1 MPVTPS
7 PAIVRGADRPAL
19 GDDGFTLVE
28 LLVVMVILGGCLLGL
43 LAVQTSALRSVTL
56 AKERQQ
62 ATALTTR
69 TMEQLRA
76 LPYDTVTA
84 GLKTTDL
91 AGDANINDLGRLQ
104 PVGYPHSINEQLV
117 TGASAAQ
124 APLFPHCQQEAT
136 TLVRGVQYRVCS
148 YVTLV
153 SATAGD
159 TTKGYWLTVITT
171 WSSGASQ
178 ATTKTVST
186 RSQLFSPTGCL
197 GTATRPFSGPCQAFH
212 DGTATTQP
220 GGLEVTGT
228 VAGSPVV
235 AGSPLTSG
243 RVTLP
248 LVSASVQSQQV
259 VSVQATA
266 QTSGAGMANGTSPE
280 PVTGQLTA
288 STGAFTD
295 PDAASGAVPTSSSVT
310 QSSSPLSQAGGGG
323 TVTMTPGANDSGA
336 SVSTTR
342 AIAASQCLD
351 VAGNA
356 VTSGEACASS
366 RLTPPTGSQSLALT
380 YGQAIPLGSF
390 APASP
395 SVTSRAFVSRYLS
408 PGGAYCGTTSGS
420 GCIAA
425 ATSRTLGTAVLG
437 GLPTGATRPAAFTGA
452 MVTVSGYSDSAR
464 SAAGIGAEAP
474 TASRG
479 GTLSY
484 WNGTGYSPLVTLT
497 PTLNAGYNLGTL
509 TASYSTD
516 AGPVTVTMTGSI
528 TVGAGGVAAPTGP
541 ASCQPEPC
549 VRSSSSG
556 TLTASVDY
564 VLTRGTTEL
573 ARFTTTLNP
582 GASSARTT
590 YRAPLES

>member
-1 MPVTPS
+1 M
-7 PAIVRGADRPAL
+7 RLHQRPA
-19 GDDGFTLVE
+19 GDEPELDAGFTLVE

-43 LAVQTSALRSVTL
+43 LVVQTSALRSVTL

-69 TMEQLRA
+69 TMEQFRA

-84 GLKTTDL
+84 GLRTTDL
-91 AGDANINDLGRLQ
+91 TGDANITSGRLR
-104 PVGYPHSINEQLV
+104 PVGYPNSIDEQLV
-117 TGASAAQ
+117 TGVSAAQ
-124 APLFPHCQQEAT
+124 APLFPHCQQGAA
-136 TLVRGVQYRVCS
+136 TLVRNVQYRVCS

-220 GGLEVTGT
+220 GSLEVTGT

-235 AGSPLTSG
+235 AGNPLTSG
-243 RVTLP
+243 RVMLP
-248 LVSASVQSQQV
+248 AVTASVQSQQV

-280 PVTGQLTA
+280 PVTGQQTA

-295 PDAASGAVPTSSSVT
+295 PDAASGAVPTSAPVT
-310 QSSSPLSQAGGGG
+310 QSSSPLSQAGGGA

-366 RLTPPTGSQSLALT
+366 RLTPPTGPQSLALN
-380 YGQAIPLGSF
+380 YGQDIPLGSVA
-390 APASP
+390 APSP

-408 PGGAYCGTTSGS
+408 PGGAYCATTSVS

-437 GLPTGATRPAAFTGA
+437 GLPTGATKPAAFTGA
-452 MVTVSGYSDSAR
+452 MVTVSDYSDSAW

-484 WNGTGYSPLVTLT
+484 WNGTGYSPVTLT

-509 TASYSTD
+509 TASYSD
-516 AGPVTVTMTGSI
+516 AGGPITVTMTGSV
-528 TVGAGGVAAPTGP
+528 TVGAGGAAAPTGP
-541 ASCQPEPC
+541 ATCQPEPC

-556 TLTASVDY
+556 TLSASVDY
-564 VLTRGTTEL
+564 VLTRDTTEL